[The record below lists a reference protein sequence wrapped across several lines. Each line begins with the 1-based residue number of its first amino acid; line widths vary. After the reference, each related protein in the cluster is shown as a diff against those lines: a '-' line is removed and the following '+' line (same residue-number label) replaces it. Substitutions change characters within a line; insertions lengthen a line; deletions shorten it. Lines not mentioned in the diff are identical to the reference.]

1 MWRFGSLVY
10 WVRVNFITTLTLKSL
25 ALFWNRT
32 VYPTRF
38 HRLSR
43 LPDFWTHQLDL
54 SINGLTEEKWWE
66 ICQLGAA
73 TISRWGEEGGHIY
86 WPQGAV
92 MLRGWLDP
100 SRWMYAFR
108 LQIMVVSFHFWGICM
123 CSTKPKQSNLVNLF
137 IAKSKGFPVGN
148 SDEDQKSTTAGFWV
162 SPNKHH
168 PEAHFTDQK
177 PEILVTEK
185 NGQNRRWWRNVL
197 PSWSNFVQ
205 KSLQTWWKRCI
216 GWNPLKTD
224 AVLDPWT
231 AGFVNKCL
239 KGQLWRVNKNGSFN
253 HADLF
258 IVKLGR
264 GWCFFITTR
273 NFKGGFRWFSWKI
286 LHCLVPGRDSW
297 PTASARLNRV
307 GAIFRF
313 QQLDDFH
320 IHRISSYVDISWSNY
335 IHATS
340 SWWNILARYID
351 LEIELTPERKLAQVV
366 IKQCAQRSLSDLQ
379 F

>member
-123 CSTKPKQSNLVNLF
+123 CFTKPKQSNLVNFF
-137 IAKSKGFPVGN
+137 IFFYCQIQGLPSWKFGWRSEVN
-148 SDEDQKSTTAGFWV
+148 RVGFWV
-162 SPNKHH
+162 SPQVPQN
-168 PEAHFTDQK
+168 QK
-177 PEILVTEK
+177 GLQTNTTLKLTSPTQKTRDFGYWK
-185 NGQNRRWWRNVL
+185 NSKNRRWWRNVL

-224 AVLDPWT
+224 AVLDP
-231 AGFVNKCL
+231 VN
-239 KGQLWRVNKNGSFN
+239 S
-253 HADLF
+253 
-258 IVKLGR
+258 
-264 GWCFFITTR
+264 
-273 NFKGGFRWFSWKI
+273 WF
-286 LHCLVPGRDSW
+286 C
-297 PTASARLNRV
+297 
-307 GAIFRF
+307 
-313 QQLDDFH
+313 
-320 IHRISSYVDISWSNY
+320 
-335 IHATS
+335 
-340 SWWNILARYID
+340 
-351 LEIELTPERKLAQVV
+351 
-366 IKQCAQRSLSDLQ
+366 
-379 F
+379 